1 MDCHRAVKG
10 IIFVSYSTFLS
21 MFDIFKA
28 YLYSKG
34 VFLDQE
40 MDLIRSVSIIKKLRK
55 HQYLLQEGDVWRYHA
70 FICAGCLRR
79 YRTDDKGIEH
89 TIQFSTE
96 NWWTGDRESLMN
108 GTPSKYNIDAIEDS
122 VVLLIR
128 NDDFEMLCKKLP
140 AFNEVINTIL
150 QRSLNATYERIETAI
165 SLSAEE
171 KYQHFIQSFP
181 NLANRVPRHMLASFL
196 GITPETLSRVRKQ
209 TAKK

>member
-1 MDCHRAVKG
+1 
-10 IIFVSYSTFLS
+10 

-28 YLYSKG
+28 YLNAKATFSP
-34 VFLDQE
+34 E
-40 MDLIRSVSIIKKLRK
+40 ETELIRSVSVIKKIRK

-79 YRTDDKGIEH
+79 YRTDDQGVEH
-89 TIQFSTE
+89 TIQFTAE

-128 NDDFEMLCKKLP
+128 NEDFEMLCKKIP
-140 AFNEVINTIL
+140 AFNELVNTIL
-150 QRSLNATYERIETAI
+150 QRSLNASQERIHAAI

-171 KYQHFIQSFP
+171 KYQHFVQSFP
-181 NLANRVPRHMLASFL
+181 NLANRVPRHMLASYL
-196 GITPETLSRVRKQ
+196 GITPETLSRIRNQ

>member
-1 MDCHRAVKG
+1 
-10 IIFVSYSTFLS
+10 

-28 YLYSKG
+28 YLTAKATFSS
-34 VFLDQE
+34 E
-40 MDLIRSVSIIKKLRK
+40 ETELIRSVSMIKKIRK

-79 YRTDDKGIEH
+79 YRTDDQGIEH
-89 TIQFSTE
+89 TIQFTAE

-122 VVLLIR
+122 AVLLIR
-128 NDDFEMLCKKLP
+128 NEDFEMLCKKIT
-140 AFNEVINTIL
+140 AFNELTNTIL
-150 QRSLNATYERIETAI
+150 QRSLNASQERIHAAI

-181 NLANRVPRHMLASFL
+181 NLANRVPRHMLASYL
-196 GITPETLSRVRKQ
+196 GITPETLSRIRNQ
-209 TAKK
+209 AAKK